1 MRNNEPSWNNNER
14 SWQISMITDLN
25 IELRNMG
32 LLIARIGG
40 EITINAAD
48 DRNRFPDAIL
58 YGDDNQTQILQGWE
72 LKLPDTSITD
82 SDFIENA
89 KNKAVLLG
97 LNSFFLWN
105 FRYGVLYVKKD
116 GDFQILKQWNETWN
130 IQTRQDVEDYK
141 SQWLPVIKNIL
152 VKINE
157 YLITGEIQGV
167 SLLSSL
173 SDNIIVSLVNSN
185 KSIVA
190 DELKHKNR
198 RNSRIHAHISE
209 WWRNIKDEY
218 RFNKEI
224 EGIEYQEYSKAILI
238 NWIIRILF
246 AHCIKS
252 FFNVAREIDK
262 LDDTTEISTA
272 NEIFEKITSSCDFYS
287 VFKSIKFNDFL
298 PSKTW
303 KDLIEFSI
311 FLKNNPS
318 FLGTHG
324 EISQS
329 LIHGILEK
337 TVSTT
342 KRVLNGQYATPEVLA
357 NLITQITI
365 HDWTG
370 NTLDPCCGTGTIA
383 RAIQKNKISKIEDI
397 QKALN
402 TTWAMD
408 KFTVPLQLSNIGL
421 TSFNTIH
428 IPNRIFQKNIFELK
442 TNQSIKIINPD
453 TGEQLNLRFPCM
465 DNIISNLPFIEF
477 ENIPASDRK
486 FIKDISNEIKQK
498 CDISIDKR
506 SDYYFYI
513 VFMLYKLLN
522 DYGRI
527 GVITSNS
534 WLGTKTGGTFFK
546 ALRFYYNIEQ
556 IHISG
561 SKRWFDNADIVT
573 VLTVLSKR
581 PQIEVPDKNNQ
592 TAFYVWKK
600 SLNELESDEE
610 CQSIIVD
617 SALLDQEIDKD
628 VITKRNYTSQQIDEY
643 LDLKL
648 SLSSLFHDVEWLL
661 SIREKLTK
669 ISDVF
674 NVIRGER
681 TGCNDL
687 FYPKEGEHNIES
699 CYLKDLLKTSQS
711 VDSLIAKPD
720 RNAFCCSKTIKE
732 LEALGHTG
740 AIAWIKR
747 FESLPNGVGQPL
759 PTVLK
764 LKNPNL
770 MWYEMKVSN
779 SNTAELVLSMNPDER
794 LFYARFDEP
803 TFIDQR
809 LIGFK
814 TKTGYKDIE
823 LYHALLNSIVGMFYI
838 EATGFGRA
846 LGALDINKDNLGDS
860 FMLNPAL
867 LSKRSR
873 NAIIKA
879 FKPLL
884 HRSIMSTE
892 DELNSSDRDHFDHVV
907 LSSYGIEAYH
917 DRIKQTLIEKQ
928 QLRQKQ
934 RLRRNNCE

>member
-25 IELRNMG
+25 IELSNMG

-48 DRNRFPDAIL
+48 NRKRFPDAIL
-58 YGDDNQTQILQGWE
+58 YGDDKQTQILQGWE

-89 KNKAVLLG
+89 KNKAVSLG

-116 GDFQILKQWNETWN
+116 GDFQILKQWDETWN
-130 IQTRQDVEDYK
+130 IQTRQDVDDYK

-152 VKINE
+152 IEINE
-157 YLITGEIQGV
+157 YLITGEIQGI

-173 SDNIIVSLVNSN
+173 SDNIIVSLINSN

-198 RNSRIHAHISE
+198 RNSRIHAFITE

-218 RFNKEI
+218 RFNKKI
-224 EGIEYQEYSKAILI
+224 KGIEYQEYSKAILI
-238 NWIIRILF
+238 NWINRILF

-262 LDDTTEISTA
+262 LDYTTEVSTA
-272 NEIFEKITSSCDFYS
+272 NEIFEKITKSCDFYS
-287 VFKSIKFNDFL
+287 VFNNIKYNDFL
-298 PSKTW
+298 PNKTW
-303 KDLIEFSI
+303 KDLIEFSF

-318 FLGTHG
+318 FPGTSG

-329 LIHGILEK
+329 LIHGILEN

-370 NTLDPCCGTGTIA
+370 NTMDPCCGTGTIA

-397 QKALN
+397 QMALN

-421 TSFNTIH
+421 TSFNTIN

-442 TNQSIKIINPD
+442 TNQSIKIVHPN
-453 TGEQLNLRFPCM
+453 TGELLNLRFPCM
-465 DNIISNLPFIEF
+465 DNIISNLPFIKF

-498 CDISIDKR
+498 CEISIDKR

-527 GVITSNS
+527 GIITSNS

-561 SKRWFDNADIVT
+561 SQRWFDNADIVT

-581 PQIEVPDKNNQ
+581 PQIEMPDKNNQ

-610 CQSIIVD
+610 CQSIIVN
-617 SALLDQEIDKD
+617 SALLDREIDKE

-661 SIREKLTK
+661 SFREKLTK

-681 TGCNDL
+681 RGCNKL
-687 FYPKEGEHNIES
+687 FYPKGKHNIEP
-699 CYLKDLLKTSQS
+699 CYLTKVLMTFKS
-711 VDSLIAKPD
+711 VDSLIAQPD
-720 RNAFCCSKTIKE
+720 RKAFCCSKTLNE
-732 LEALGHTG
+732 LESLGHTG

-747 FESLPNGVGQPL
+747 FESLLNKKGRPL
-759 PTVLK
+759 SEELK
-764 LKNPNL
+764 KPNL
-770 MWYEMKVSN
+770 AWYEMKVSK
-779 SNTAELVLSMNPDER
+779 SNIAELVLSMNPDER
-794 LFYARFDEP
+794 LFYSRFDKP

-809 LIGFK
+809 LIGLN
-814 TKTGYKDIE
+814 TKKRYKDIE

-838 EATGFGRA
+838 EAIGFGRG
-846 LGALDINKDNLGDS
+846 LGVLDINKDNLS
-860 FMLNPAL
+860 NSYMLNPDL
-867 LSKRSR
+867 LSKSSR

-879 FKPLL
+879 FEPLL

-892 DELNSSDRDHFDHVV
+892 DELNSSDREHFDHVV
-907 LSSYGIEAYH
+907 LSSYGIEAFY

-928 QLRQKQ
+928 